1 MEQFGKAGIIKP
13 GLWGQT
19 PPHLCVLIYKMGA
32 DTWQYPPHRVGVR
45 LIENNEAEQE
55 SVRLRP
61 SGQYRDKLLGP
72 HSVLKIGIFYRDCWI
87 FKLGLHPMKQQGSF
101 PFRVTGGVLTFA
113 TVPTTPHCLYPHTA
127 STAAWPPWPTEFPT
141 CLK

>member
-1 MEQFGKAGIIKP
+1 MFSSIKSS
-13 GLWGQT
+13 
-19 PPHLCVLIYKMGA
+19 GA

-45 LIENNEAEQE
+45 LIENKEAEQE

-87 FKLGLHPMKQQGSF
+87 FKLGLHLMTSK
-101 PFRVTGGVLTFA
+101 A
-113 TVPTTPHCLYPHTA
+113 TSP
-127 STAAWPPWPTEFPT
+127 SE
-141 CLK
+141 